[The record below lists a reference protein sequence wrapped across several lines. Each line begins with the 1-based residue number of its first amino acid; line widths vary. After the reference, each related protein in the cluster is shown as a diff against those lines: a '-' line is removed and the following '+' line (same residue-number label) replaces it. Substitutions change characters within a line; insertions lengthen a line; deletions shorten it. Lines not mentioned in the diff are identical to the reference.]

1 MIAVCRWECST
12 EMQKVEKYIKN
23 SSFSLEMYYTNMQKF
38 SDLSFSLQ
46 CYINNFLNKIIP
58 LIFDTDK
65 QVSHLMAALLTK
77 CRERL
82 MRVLLIKGIERNKI
96 FPSLSLLSPLH
107 IKTKIMTT
115 NWEQGKT
122 CSLPGTMFSL
132 GSYSWHIALKT
143 QGKTWYCSRSLW
155 IPDGCQSYTEGKVR
169 VHRSETH

>member
-1 MIAVCRWECST
+1 
-12 EMQKVEKYIKN
+12 MQKVEKYIKN

-96 FPSLSLLSPLH
+96 LPSLSLLSPLH

-115 NWEQGKT
+115 N
-122 CSLPGTMFSL
+122 
-132 GSYSWHIALKT
+132 
-143 QGKTWYCSRSLW
+143 
-155 IPDGCQSYTEGKVR
+155 
-169 VHRSETH
+169 